1 MRSFTR
7 QALPGTV
14 VFGHGALAQLP
25 EQAALLGAARP
36 LLLAGATPTLTA
48 QVEALLPDRVG
59 TWNDIRQHVPAEL
72 ADQCHRHA
80 VEVDAD
86 LLVCVGGGSTTG
98 LAKAVALRGGPRILA
113 VATTYAGS
121 EMTPVWGQSQ
131 DGVKRTG
138 RDPRVLPVTV
148 LYDPDLLTGLPPGV
162 VGPSGM
168 NALAHCVE
176 ALYATAAEPL
186 SSLAAVEGAR
196 LLARHLPSAF
206 ADSDPHARGDVLW
219 ASCLAGH
226 VFGTVGGSLHHAV
239 CHLLGGRHDLPH
251 AETHAIVLPHVVQLL
266 LPAVREQLRPL
277 ADVLQ
282 VEPEGLPGALWDVGA
297 AVNIPVG
304 LESVGMPQADLGA
317 AAQALLDKDPPS
329 PLPLDLARARQL
341 LDDAFAGR
349 RPVS

>member
-1 MRSFTR
+1 VKPFTR
-7 QALPGTV
+7 HALPGTV

-25 EQAALLGAARP
+25 EHVALLGAARP
-36 LLLAGATPTLTA
+36 LLLAGATPALTA
-48 QVEALLPDRVG
+48 QVEALLPDRAG
-59 TWNDIRQHVPAEL
+59 TWTDIRQHVPAEL
-72 ADQCHRHA
+72 ADQCHQHA
-80 VEVDAD
+80 ADLGAD

-131 DGVKRTG
+131 GGVKRTG
-138 RDPRVLPVTV
+138 RDLRVLPATV
-148 LYDPDLLTGLPPGV
+148 LYDPELLTGLPASV

-176 ALYATAAEPL
+176 ALYSAAAEPL

-196 LLARHLPSAF
+196 LLARHLPAAF
-206 ADSDPHARGDVLW
+206 SDADLSARGEVLW

-277 ADVLQ
+277 ADVLGVQ
-282 VEPEGLPGALWDVGA
+282 PEGLPAALWDIGA
-297 AVNIPVG
+297 AVDTPTG
-304 LESVGMPQADLGA
+304 LGAVGMPQADLPA

-329 PLPLDLARARQL
+329 PLPLTLSQTTRL
-341 LDDAFAGR
+341 LDDAFVGR
-349 RPVS
+349 RPVG